1 MATGFARS
9 LGRHFPVGYR
19 LPATPVSKALDRKE
33 FPRIS
38 SNLTSLTLVSSLP
51 PAGRCP
57 TVPPVVQRRRGA
69 SSSKRLRS
77 SSACRAARC
86 TTGFARAGSGRS
98 GHVADR
104 SASCWTRLRRCG
116 ARRPKGGPCGGPQCS
131 SSPDDPTVPAALTLS
146 REIRGECRRSACRSV
161 RSRRG
166 YWGFVFL
173 PLTMTVQ
180 LRHSP
185 TAAPVFDGCTLRT
198 TSSPTWNCLLVQP
211 SRIMTPGLFSSTA

>member
-1 MATGFARS
+1 M
-9 LGRHFPVGYR
+9 
-19 LPATPVSKALDRKE
+19 
-33 FPRIS
+33 
-38 SNLTSLTLVSSLP
+38 SLTLVSSLP
-51 PAGRCP
+51 PVGRCP
-57 TVPPVVQRRRGA
+57 TVPRAVQRRRGA

-77 SSACRAARC
+77 SSACRAGRC

-116 ARRPKGGPCGGPQCS
+116 TRRPKGGPCGGPQCS
-131 SSPDDPTVPAALTLS
+131 SLPGDPTVPAALTLS
-146 REIRGECRRSACRSV
+146 CEIRGECRRSARRLRT

-166 YWGFVFL
+166 YRGFVFL
-173 PLTMTVQ
+173 PLTMTAQ

-185 TAAPVFDGCTLRT
+185 TAAPVFEGCTSIT

-211 SRIMTPGLFSSTA
+211 SRIMAPGLFSSTA